1 MLIDPIV
8 SMDLAGIETM
18 ITSVRSTLASPEKR
32 ADGERAEMAIMSYG
46 ALKSVESQ
54 LPANLK
60 ALIQEIDVLMD
71 AYGPEITALLSPEF
85 MDALKAMSEGA
96 Q

>member
-18 ITSVRSTLASPEKR
+18 IDSVRSTLTSPEQR

-46 ALKSVESQ
+46 ALKSVENQ
-54 LPANLK
+54 LPANLQ
-60 ALIQEIDVLMD
+60 AMIQETDVLMD
-71 AYGPEITALLSPEF
+71 AYGAEITALLSPEF

-96 Q
+96 E